1 MQSKYK
7 KTMKNSVF
15 SYNKLRQI
23 FMAKDESVEWEEK
36 VGLQVVPA
44 LNLYFQCFFVRS
56 SPETNQKMPKLTK
69 TGYFWEI
76 LGSHTVKLV
85 RKLTE
90 LV

>member
-1 MQSKYK
+1 MI
-7 KTMKNSVF
+7 KNVKILKSLMNMNYSSGGAPSCACPEPVF
-15 SYNKLRQI
+15 P
-23 FMAKDESVEWEEK
+23 V
-36 VGLQVVPA
+36 
-44 LNLYFQCFFVRS
+44 FFVRS

>member
-1 MQSKYK
+1 MAQKVAPYPHGQRSKRRMRGKGRAPSCASYK
-7 KTMKNSVF
+7 PVF
-15 SYNKLRQI
+15 P
-23 FMAKDESVEWEEK
+23 V
-36 VGLQVVPA
+36 
-44 LNLYFQCFFVRS
+44 FFVRA
-56 SPETNQKMPKLTK
+56 SPQNNQKMPKLTK